1 MEIKLTHDTL
11 ENRYEIDETR
21 GCRIPHIMIIKPE
34 QSLMIPLNACGFEQ
48 VQMRPFL
55 NGSQKGD

>member
-1 MEIKLTHDTL
+1 MEIKLILLDN
-11 ENRYEIDETR
+11 NRHGSNDDMMINDESSNK
-21 GCRIPHIMIIKPE
+21 HIMIIKPE

-55 NGSQKGD
+55 NKND